1 MKYSPQLYAEA
12 FLSVLYS
19 APDKNKK
26 DLLERFLKVLKKH
39 GDIKYAHRI
48 IELIQKELTVKGG
61 GKVIK
66 LEFARTP
73 SDKTLKTVSGFLSKK
88 DFVKIVINPS
98 LGAGV
103 RVTANEE
110 KELDYS
116 LEHKLKQMFK
126 YV

>member
-12 FLSVLYS
+12 FLSVFAGS
-19 APDKNKK
+19 PEKNRK
-26 DLLERFLKVLKKH
+26 DLLDRFLKVLKKH
-39 GDIKYAHRI
+39 GDIKYAKRI
-48 IELIQKELTVKGG
+48 LELIQKELTVKNG
-61 GKVIK
+61 GKIVR

-73 SDKTLKTVSGFLSKK
+73 SDKILKAVSGFLSKK
-88 DFVKIVINPS
+88 DFVTVVINPS

-103 RVTANEE
+103 RIVTNEE
-110 KELDYS
+110 HELDYS